1 MPGYDDLSC
10 GLRHRQQRQMAPRRR
25 FLASGHGAVLA
36 RADSGTLHYGAA
48 RCAAARAGITL
59 RQHVHHAVSQKGEAH
74 MTTLII
80 GGTGFIGRR
89 LIPLLAKQGEDSV
102 VMDINPQTANFS
114 ELAKVKVLRGDV
126 SQFDDVM
133 AVMTA
138 VKPDRVV
145 NLAYYISSDLPPRVA
160 FKLNILGMD
169 NCFEAA
175 RLAGCNRVVYASSV
189 AVSGE
194 QKFYGERIVNEDDF
208 KHGHVQYAM
217 HKIFNEWQARDY
229 REKHGMEITTIR
241 PANVTG
247 PDKVVGSVDHV
258 FCITHPARRKPVKFP
273 YKDTMRAPIHV
284 DEIAEIFSR
293 VVMKDKPDHAIYNN
307 GGHTIS
313 LGELADMV
321 REFLPDA
328 QIGFDNE
335 TGGRERSGNFM
346 IDNSRVVTE
355 FGMQFRPYRERV
367 LQIINE
373 VRAEEGKPLIAD
385 RRAERQCQE
394 SREVAEAL
402 GRALDV
408 LSGGAK
414 RAVRPLS
421 VWSKDLPQDGRQG
434 GSCADSVHS

>member
-1 MPGYDDLSC
+1 M
-10 GLRHRQQRQMAPRRR
+10 RRP
-25 FLASGHGAVLA
+25 L
-36 RADSGTLHYGAA
+36 
-48 RCAAARAGITL
+48 
-59 RQHVHHAVSQKGEAH
+59 GEAF
-74 MTTLII
+74 MTVLII

-89 LIPLLAKQGEDSV
+89 LIPLLAQRGEESV

-114 ELAKVKVLRGDV
+114 ELTKVKVLRGDV

-194 QKFYGERIVNEDDF
+194 QKFYGERIVNEDDL

-217 HKIFNEWQARDY
+217 HKIFNEWQAQDY

-247 PDKVVGSVDHV
+247 PDKIVGSVDHV
-258 FCITHPARRKPVKFP
+258 FCITNPARGKPVKFP

-284 DEIAEIFSR
+284 DEIAEIFAR
-293 VVMKDKPDHAIYNN
+293 VVMR
-307 GGHTIS
+307 T
-313 LGELADMV
+313 
-321 REFLPDA
+321 
-328 QIGFDNE
+328 
-335 TGGRERSGNFM
+335 
-346 IDNSRVVTE
+346 SRIT
-355 FGMQFRPYRERV
+355 
-367 LQIINE
+367 
-373 VRAEEGKPLIAD
+373 
-385 RRAERQCQE
+385 
-394 SREVAEAL
+394 
-402 GRALDV
+402 
-408 LSGGAK
+408 
-414 RAVRPLS
+414 
-421 VWSKDLPQDGRQG
+421 
-434 GSCADSVHS
+434 